1 MLHTKTQHDK
11 LTVQPKS
18 HLECMFRSASRVL
31 TLTDTQNWKANSYV
45 IYIYIFTFVVCAMTA
60 AH

>member
-45 IYIYIFTFVVCAMTA
+45 IYIYIYLHLLYAQ
-60 AH
+60 